1 MATFTLSGLLRRIR
15 GNYATIPNYLEMEL
29 RYMDAGERGPK
40 APTLG
45 QGTPGYHS
53 HVIYIVMSSI
63 TTSIIVTPSRRSVE
77 RTCDD
82 LAIVVLV
89 AVGLIASLTFR
100 DYGLGWDDYTH
111 AEYADLLLRMYGSGF
126 KDTGALSFA
135 NLYMYGGG
143 FDMAAALLHK
153 VIPLELF
160 ETRRLLGAIVGL
172 IGLAVTWRL
181 GRRVGGPLAGLAA
194 LLLLALCPT
203 FYGHMFMNPKDAPF
217 AVAMVILTLGLVR
230 LAEEYPQP
238 SPRTILIVGL
248 GAGLSI
254 GSRIL
259 GGLGLIYALVGFV
272 PLLAAEVRN
281 QGAREATRRFIHVA
295 YVLLPSLILG
305 YLIMGLIWPW
315 SIMEPGNPFG
325 ALNYFS
331 HFFEKPWKEMFDG
344 ALVSV
349 PDMPWSYLPTL
360 FALQL
365 PEVLLGLAIVGAVGA
380 LVALTRGDVPAR
392 RKTILLIVTLA
403 ATLPLATAMAK
414 RPALYN
420 GIRHFIFVIPPMTV
434 LAGTAFAWGMDW
446 LKENRRHW
454 QPAAVAIFA
463 FGLLLPLSEMI
474 RLHPYEYT
482 HFNHIAGTVRG
493 ADDLY
498 MLDYWG
504 LALKQASDGLR
515 EQLAERQE
523 AAPAGR
529 KWKVAV
535 CGPQRPAQVALGP
548 DFTIGWDSH
557 AADFA
562 MTLGEFYCKGL
573 LAPVMVEIKRDD
585 VVFARVYD
593 IRGRSISSLLA
604 IPAP

>member
-1 MATFTLSGLLRRIR
+1 
-15 GNYATIPNYLEMEL
+15 
-29 RYMDAGERGPK
+29 
-40 APTLG
+40 
-45 QGTPGYHS
+45 
-53 HVIYIVMSSI
+53 MSSI
-63 TTSIIVTPSRRSVE
+63 TTSTIDTPARRSVE

-82 LAIVVLV
+82 LAIIALGAV
-89 AVGLIASLTFR
+89 ALIAGLTFR

-153 VIPLELF
+153 IIPLELF
-160 ETRRLLGAIVGL
+160 ETRRLLGAIVGV

-181 GRRVGGPLAGLAA
+181 GRRVGGPLAGLVA

-217 AVAMVILTLGLVR
+217 AVAMMILMLGLVR
-230 LAEEYPQP
+230 LVEEYPSP
-238 SPRTILIVGL
+238 SPRTVLIVGL

-259 GGLGLIYALVGFV
+259 GGLALFYALVGFV
-272 PLLAAEVRN
+272 PLFLSEIHTL
-281 QGAREATRRFIHVA
+281 GAREAGKRFLHVL
-295 YVLLPSLILG
+295 YVLLPGLIFG

-315 SIMEPGNPFG
+315 SIMEPGNPFR
-325 ALNYFS
+325 ALTYFS
-331 HFFEKPWKEMFDG
+331 YFFEKPWKEMFDG
-344 ALVSV
+344 AMVSV

-365 PEVLLGLAIVGAVGA
+365 PEVLLGLSIAGVFGTIIA
-380 LVALTRGDVPAR
+380 LPRTDVTAR
-392 RKTILLIVTLA
+392 RKSILLMLTLA
-403 ATLPLATAMAK
+403 ATLPLVIAMVK

-434 LAGTAFAWGMDW
+434 LAAITFDWVMRW
-446 LKENRRHW
+446 LKENRRSW
-454 QPAAVAIFA
+454 QPAALAIFA

-474 RLHPYEYT
+474 RLHPYQYT

-493 ADDLY
+493 ADDRF

-504 LALKQASDGLR
+504 LAFKQASDGLR
-515 EQLAERQE
+515 EQLDERQE
-523 AAPAGR
+523 SPPAGH

-557 AADFA
+557 TADFA

-573 LAPVMVEIKRDD
+573 TAPVMVEIKRDD

-604 IPAP
+604 YPAP

>member
-1 MATFTLSGLLRRIR
+1 
-15 GNYATIPNYLEMEL
+15 
-29 RYMDAGERGPK
+29 
-40 APTLG
+40 
-45 QGTPGYHS
+45 
-53 HVIYIVMSSI
+53 MSSI
-63 TTSIIVTPSRRSVE
+63 TTSAIETPARRSLE
-77 RTCDD
+77 RTCDE
-82 LAIVVLV
+82 LAIIVLGAV
-89 AVGLIASLTFR
+89 ALVASLTFR

-126 KDTGALSFA
+126 RDTGALSFA

-160 ETRRLLGAIVGL
+160 ETRRLLGAVVGV

-181 GRRVGGPLAGLAA
+181 GRRVGGPLAGLAT

-217 AVAMVILTLGLVR
+217 AVAMVILILGLVR

-238 SPRTILIVGL
+238 SPRTILIVGF

-254 GSRIL
+254 GCRIL
-259 GGLGLIYALVGFV
+259 GGLALVYAVAGFV
-272 PLLAAEVRN
+272 PLLLEEYRT
-281 QGAREATRRFIHVA
+281 QGAREAARRFAHVV
-295 YVLLPSLILG
+295 YVLLPGLVFG
-305 YLIMGLIWPW
+305 YLVMGLIWPW
-315 SIMEPGNPFG
+315 SIMEPGHPFE
-325 ALNYFS
+325 ALTYFS

-365 PEVLLGLAIVGAVGA
+365 PEVLLAL
-380 LVALTRGDVPAR
+380 LVAGVVGTLMSLSRQDVPGR
-392 RKTILLIVTLA
+392 RKTVLLMLTLA
-403 ATLPLATAMAK
+403 ATLPLLIAMVK

-434 LAGTAFAWGMDW
+434 LAGLAFARGMDR
-446 LKENRRHW
+446 LRENRRSW
-454 QPAAVAIFA
+454 QPVALAVFA
-463 FGLLLPLSEMI
+463 FGLLLPLGEMI
-474 RLHPYEYT
+474 RLHPYQYT
-482 HFNHIAGTVRG
+482 HFNHIAGTVRA
-493 ADDLY
+493 ADDLF

-515 EQLAERQE
+515 EELTERQE
-523 AAPAGR
+523 APPHGR

-557 AADFA
+557 SADFA

-573 LAPVMVEIKRDD
+573 TAPVLVEIKRDD

-593 IRGRSISSLLA
+593 IRGRSISSLLS

>member
-1 MATFTLSGLLRRIR
+1 M
-15 GNYATIPNYLEMEL
+15 P
-29 RYMDAGERGPK
+29 
-40 APTLG
+40 
-45 QGTPGYHS
+45 
-53 HVIYIVMSSI
+53 SS
-63 TTSIIVTPSRRSVE
+63 R
-77 RTCDD
+77 D
-82 LAIVVLV
+82 
-89 AVGLIASLTFR
+89 LTFR

-153 VIPLELF
+153 IIPLELF
-160 ETRRLLGAIVGL
+160 ETRRLLGAIVGVT
-172 IGLAVTWRL
+172 GLAVTWRL

-194 LLLLALCPT
+194 LLLLVLCPI

-217 AVAMVILTLGLVR
+217 AVAMAILMLGLVR

-259 GGLGLIYALVGFV
+259 GGLALIYALVGFV
-272 PLLAAEVRN
+272 PLFVEELRKL
-281 QGAREATRRFIHVA
+281 GAREALRRFAHVV
-295 YVLLPSLILG
+295 YVLLPGLVLG
-305 YLIMGLIWPW
+305 YLVMGLIWPW
-315 SIMEPGNPFG
+315 SIMEPDNPFR
-325 ALNYFS
+325 ALSYFS

-365 PEVLLGLAIVGAVGA
+365 PEVLLVFTVAGAIGTFV
-380 LVALTRGDVPAR
+380 LLPRGDVAAR
-392 RKTILLIVTLA
+392 RKTILLMLTLA
-403 ATLPLATAMAK
+403 ATLPILVAIVK

-434 LAGTAFAWGMDW
+434 LAGLAFARTMSW
-446 LKENRRHW
+446 LKENRRNW
-454 QPAAVAIFA
+454 QPAVVAVFS
-463 FGLLLPLSEMI
+463 FGLLLSLGEMI
-474 RLHPYEYT
+474 RLHPYQYT
-482 HFNHIAGTVRG
+482 YFNHIAGTVRA
-493 ADDLY
+493 ADDRY

-515 EQLAERQE
+515 EQLDEQQE
-523 AAPAGR
+523 APPKGR

-573 LAPVMVEIKRDD
+573 TAPVMVEIKRDD

-593 IRGRSISSLLA
+593 IRGRSISSLLS

>member
-1 MATFTLSGLLRRIR
+1 MT
-15 GNYATIPNYLEMEL
+15 
-29 RYMDAGERGPK
+29 
-40 APTLG
+40 
-45 QGTPGYHS
+45 
-53 HVIYIVMSSI
+53 SI
-63 TTSIIVTPSRRSVE
+63 TTSAIDTPLRRSVE

-82 LAIVVLV
+82 LAMLVLAAV
-89 AVGLIASLTFR
+89 AVIAGLTFR

-111 AEYADLLLRMYGSGF
+111 AEYADLLLRMFGSGF
-126 KDTGALSFA
+126 RDTAALSFA

-143 FDMAAALLHK
+143 FDMVAALLHK
-153 VIPLELF
+153 IIPLELF
-160 ETRRLLGAIVGL
+160 ETRRLVGAVVGV

-181 GRRVGGPLAGLAA
+181 GRRIGGPLAGLAS
-194 LLLLALCPT
+194 LLLLALCPI

-217 AVAMVILTLGLVR
+217 AVAMIILMLGLVR

-248 GAGLSI
+248 GAGLSL
-254 GSRIL
+254 GCRVL
-259 GGLGLIYALVGFV
+259 GGLALVYALIGFL
-272 PLLAAEVRN
+272 PLLLEELRTE
-281 QGAREATRRFIHVA
+281 GLREATRRFAHVV
-295 YVLLPSLILG
+295 YVLLPGLVFG
-305 YLIMGLIWPW
+305 YLVMGLIWPW
-315 SIMEPGNPFG
+315 SIMEPGNPFE
-325 ALNYFS
+325 ALTYFS

-344 ALVSV
+344 AIVSV

-365 PEVLLGLAIVGAVGA
+365 PEVMLVLMGGAVVSTFA
-380 LVALTRGDVPAR
+380 MLPRREVPAR
-392 RKTILLIVTLA
+392 RKTILLMLTLA
-403 ATLPLATAMAK
+403 ATLPLAIAMVK

-420 GIRHFIFVIPPMTV
+420 GIRHFVFVIPPMAV
-434 LAGTAFAWGMDW
+434 LGGVAFAWAMER
-446 LKENRRHW
+446 LRANHRTW
-454 QPAAVAIFA
+454 QPVVLATFC
-463 FGLLLPLSEMI
+463 FGLALSLAEMI
-474 RLHPYEYT
+474 RLHPYQYT

-493 ADDLY
+493 ADDRF

-504 LALKQASDGLR
+504 LALKQASDELR
-515 EQLAERQE
+515 EQLVERQE
-523 AAPAGR
+523 VPPTNR

-548 DFTIGWDSH
+548 DFTIGWDSN

-573 LAPVMVEIKRDD
+573 TAPVMVEIKRDD

-593 IRGRSISSLLA
+593 IRGRSISSLLS

>member
-1 MATFTLSGLLRRIR
+1 MP
-15 GNYATIPNYLEMEL
+15 GNEAQERHQLGQ
-29 RYMDAGERGPK
+29 RDAGLPI
-40 APTLG
+40 A
-45 QGTPGYHS
+45 
-53 HVIYIVMSSI
+53 MSSI
-63 TTSIIVTPSRRSVE
+63 TTSAIDTPARRSVE
-77 RTCDD
+77 QTCDD
-82 LAIVVLV
+82 LALVVLGAV
-89 AVGLIASLTFR
+89 ALIAGLTFR

-111 AEYADLLLRMYGSGF
+111 AEYADLLLKMYGSGF
-126 KDTGALSFA
+126 RDTGALSFA

-160 ETRRLLGAIVGL
+160 ETRRLLGAIVGV

-181 GRRVGGPLAGLAA
+181 GRRVGGPLAGLAT

-217 AVAMVILTLGLVR
+217 AVAMVILIMGLVR
-230 LAEEYPQP
+230 LVEEYPAP
-238 SPRTILIVGL
+238 SPRTILILGF

-259 GGLGLIYALVGFV
+259 GGLALVYALVGFM
-272 PLLAAEVRN
+272 PLLLDEFHT
-281 QGAREATRRFIHVA
+281 QGPREAAHRFAHVV
-295 YVLLPSLILG
+295 YVLLPGLVFG
-305 YLIMGLIWPW
+305 YLVMGLIWPW
-315 SIMEPGNPFG
+315 SIMEPGHPFE
-325 ALNYFS
+325 ALTYFS

-365 PEVLLGLAIVGAVGA
+365 PEVLLALLIASVVGA
-380 LVALTRGDVPAR
+380 LMSMSRTDVSAR
-392 RKTILLIVTLA
+392 RKTILLMLTLA
-403 ATLPLATAMAK
+403 ATLPLVIAMVK

-420 GIRHFIFVIPPMTV
+420 GIRHFIFVIPPMAV
-434 LAGTAFAWGMDW
+434 LAGMAFANGVNW
-446 LKENRRHW
+446 LGERLRSW
-454 QPAAVAIFA
+454 QPVAVAVFA
-463 FGLLLPLSEMI
+463 FGLLLPLGEMI
-474 RLHPYEYT
+474 RLHPYQYT
-482 HFNHIAGTVRG
+482 HFNHIAGTVRA
-493 ADDLY
+493 ADNFF

-515 EQLAERQE
+515 EQLTERQE
-523 AAPAGR
+523 VPPHNS

-548 DFTIGWDSH
+548 DFTIGWDSQS
-557 AADFA
+557 ADFA

-573 LAPVMVEIKRDD
+573 TAPVMVEIKRDD

-604 IPAP
+604 IPAPQ

>member
-1 MATFTLSGLLRRIR
+1 
-15 GNYATIPNYLEMEL
+15 
-29 RYMDAGERGPK
+29 
-40 APTLG
+40 
-45 QGTPGYHS
+45 
-53 HVIYIVMSSI
+53 MSSI
-63 TTSIIVTPSRRSVE
+63 TTSAVDTPLRRTMD

-82 LAIVVLV
+82 LAIIALAV
-89 AVGLIASLTFR
+89 VGLVASLTFR

-111 AEYADLLLRMYGSGF
+111 AEYADLLLRMYGTGF

-160 ETRRLLGAIVGL
+160 ETRRLLGAIVGV
-172 IGLAVTWRL
+172 IGLGVTWRL
-181 GRRVGGPLAGLAA
+181 GRRVGGPLAGLAT

-217 AVAMVILTLGLVR
+217 AVAMVILMLGLVR
-230 LAEEYPQP
+230 LAEEYSSP

-259 GGLGLIYALVGFV
+259 GGLALVYALVGFV
-272 PLLAAEVRN
+272 PLLLEEIRT
-281 QGAREATRRFIHVA
+281 QSPREAVHRFVHVL
-295 YVLLPSLILG
+295 YVLMPGLILG
-305 YLIMGLIWPW
+305 YLVMGLIWPW
-315 SIMEPGNPFG
+315 SIMEPANPFH
-325 ALNYFS
+325 ALTYFS
-331 HFFEKPWKEMFDG
+331 AFFEKPWKEMFDG

-365 PEVLLGLAIVGAVGA
+365 PEVLLGLAIAGVVGT
-380 LVALTRGDVPAR
+380 LMSLSRGDVSAR
-392 RKTILLIVTLA
+392 RKTIFLMLTLA
-403 ATLPLATAMAK
+403 ATLPLLIAMVK

-434 LAGTAFAWGMDW
+434 LAGTAFAWAMNW
-446 LKENRRHW
+446 LRENRRSW
-454 QPAAVAIFA
+454 QPAAVAVFA
-463 FGLLLPLSEMI
+463 FGLLLPLGEMI
-474 RLHPYEYT
+474 RLHPFQYT
-482 HFNHIAGTVRG
+482 HFNHIAGTVRA
-493 ADDLY
+493 ADDLF

-515 EQLAERQE
+515 EELTERQE
-523 AAPAGR
+523 APPKGR

-573 LAPVMVEIKRDD
+573 TAPVLVEIKRDD

>member
-1 MATFTLSGLLRRIR
+1 
-15 GNYATIPNYLEMEL
+15 
-29 RYMDAGERGPK
+29 
-40 APTLG
+40 
-45 QGTPGYHS
+45 
-53 HVIYIVMSSI
+53 MSSI
-63 TTSIIVTPSRRSVE
+63 TTSALEAPARRSVE
-77 RTCDD
+77 KTCDD
-82 LAIVVLV
+82 LAFLVLGVV
-89 AVGLIASLTFR
+89 AVVAGLTFR

-160 ETRRLLGAIVGL
+160 ETRRLLGAIVGV
-172 IGLAVTWRL
+172 IGLAVSWRL
-181 GRRVGGPLAGLAA
+181 ARRVGGPLAGLAA

-217 AVAMVILTLGLVR
+217 AVAMIVLIMGLVR
-230 LAEEYPQP
+230 LIEEYPAP

-254 GSRIL
+254 GCRVL
-259 GGLGLIYALVGFV
+259 GGLALIYAVVGFI
-272 PLLAAEVRN
+272 PLWIEEFRK
-281 QGAREATRRFIHVA
+281 QGPREATHRFAHAI
-295 YVLLPSLILG
+295 YVLLPGLVLG
-305 YLIMGLIWPW
+305 YLVMGLIWPW
-315 SIMEPGNPFG
+315 SIMEPGHPLE
-325 ALNYFS
+325 AVTYFS

-365 PEVLLGLAIVGAVGA
+365 PEVLLVLLSAAVITTFMS
-380 LVALTRGDVPAR
+380 LSRTDVAAK
-392 RKTILLIVTLA
+392 RKSVMLMLTLA
-403 ATLPLATAMAK
+403 ATLPLVIAMVK

-420 GIRHFIFVIPPMTV
+420 GIRHFIFVIPPMAV
-434 LAGTAFAWGMDW
+434 LGAVAFARGMDW
-446 LKENRRHW
+446 LGEYRRAW
-454 QPAAVAIFA
+454 QPAALAVFA

-474 RLHPYEYT
+474 RLHPYQYT
-482 HFNHIAGTVRG
+482 HFNHIAGTVRT
-493 ADDLY
+493 ADNFF

-523 AAPAGR
+523 VPPQHR

-573 LAPVMVEIKRDD
+573 AAPVMVEIKRDD

>member
-1 MATFTLSGLLRRIR
+1 
-15 GNYATIPNYLEMEL
+15 
-29 RYMDAGERGPK
+29 
-40 APTLG
+40 
-45 QGTPGYHS
+45 
-53 HVIYIVMSSI
+53 
-63 TTSIIVTPSRRSVE
+63 
-77 RTCDD
+77 
-82 LAIVVLV
+82 
-89 AVGLIASLTFR
+89 
-100 DYGLGWDDYTH
+100 
-111 AEYADLLLRMYGSGF
+111 
-126 KDTGALSFA
+126 
-135 NLYMYGGG
+135 MYGGG

-153 VIPLELF
+153 VLPLELF
-160 ETRRLLGAIVGL
+160 ETRRLLGAIVGM
-172 IGLAVTWRL
+172 IGLGVTWRL
-181 GRRVGGPLAGLAA
+181 GRRVGGPLAGLAT
-194 LLLLALCPT
+194 LLLLAVCPT

-217 AVAMVILTLGLVR
+217 AVAMAILMLGLVR
-230 LAEEYPQP
+230 LADEYPSP

-259 GGLGLIYALVGFV
+259 GGFALIYALVGFA
-272 PLLAAEVRN
+272 PLLLEDIST
-281 QGAREATRRFIHVA
+281 QGGREAVRHALHVA
-295 YVLLPSLILG
+295 YGLLPSLILG
-305 YLIMGLIWPW
+305 YLVMGLIWPW

-325 ALNYFS
+325 AVGYFS

-365 PEVLLGLAIVGAVGA
+365 PEVLLGLLIAGVAGT
-380 LVALTRGDVPAR
+380 LVALSRSEVPAR
-392 RKTILLIVTLA
+392 RKAVLLMVMLA
-403 ATLPLATAMAK
+403 ATLPLAVAMMK

-420 GIRHFIFVIPPMTV
+420 GIRHFIFVVPPMTV
-434 LAGTAFAWGMDW
+434 LAGSAFAWGMNW
-446 LKENRRHW
+446 LKENRRGW
-454 QPAAVAIFA
+454 QPAAVALFS
-463 FGLLLPLSEMI
+463 FGLLLPVSEMI

-493 ADDLY
+493 ADDLF

-515 EQLAERQE
+515 EQLTERQE
-523 AAPAGR
+523 IPPQGR

-573 LAPVMVEIKRDD
+573 IAPVMVEVKRDG

>member
-1 MATFTLSGLLRRIR
+1 
-15 GNYATIPNYLEMEL
+15 
-29 RYMDAGERGPK
+29 
-40 APTLG
+40 
-45 QGTPGYHS
+45 
-53 HVIYIVMSSI
+53 MSSI
-63 TTSIIVTPSRRSVE
+63 TTSAIDTPSQRSVA

-82 LAIVVLV
+82 LAIIVLAV
-89 AVGLIASLTFR
+89 VGLVASLTFR

-143 FDMAAALLHK
+143 FDMTAALLHK

-160 ETRRLLGAIVGL
+160 ETRRLLGAVVGIV
-172 IGLAVTWRL
+172 GLAVTWRL

-217 AVAMVILTLGLVR
+217 AVAMVILMLGLVR
-230 LAEEYPQP
+230 LAEEYPSP
-238 SPRTILIVGL
+238 SPRTVLIVGL

-259 GGLGLIYALVGFV
+259 GGLALIYAVVGFM
-272 PLLAAEVRN
+272 PLLLDEIRAH
-281 QGAREATRRFIHVA
+281 GGREASRRFMHVV
-295 YVLLPSLILG
+295 YVLLPGLILG
-305 YLIMGLIWPW
+305 YLVMGLIWPW
-315 SIMEPGNPFG
+315 SIMEPGNPFH
-325 ALNYFS
+325 ALTYFS

-365 PEVLLGLAIVGAVGA
+365 PEVLLALSIAAIVATLLA
-380 LVALTRGDVPAR
+380 LPRDDVSGR
-392 RKTILLIVTLA
+392 RKTILLMLTLA
-403 ATLPLATAMAK
+403 AVLPIAVAIVK

-434 LAGTAFAWGMDW
+434 LAGTAFAWGMNW
-446 LKENRRHW
+446 LKENRRSW
-454 QPAAVAIFA
+454 QPVALVVFL
-463 FGLLLPLSEMI
+463 FGLLLPLGEMI
-474 RLHPYEYT
+474 RLHPYQYT

-493 ADDLY
+493 ADDHY

-504 LALKQASDGLR
+504 LAFKQASDGLR

-523 AAPAGR
+523 TAPHGR

-535 CGPQRPAQVALGP
+535 CGPQRPAQVGLGP

-573 LAPVMVEIKRDD
+573 TAPVMVEIKRDD

>member
-1 MATFTLSGLLRRIR
+1 
-15 GNYATIPNYLEMEL
+15 
-29 RYMDAGERGPK
+29 
-40 APTLG
+40 
-45 QGTPGYHS
+45 
-53 HVIYIVMSSI
+53 MSSI
-63 TTSIIVTPSRRSVE
+63 TTSVIETPTRRSME
-77 RTCDD
+77 QTCDD
-82 LAIVVLV
+82 FAFFVLALV
-89 AVGLIASLTFR
+89 SLIAGLTFR

-126 KDTGALSFA
+126 KDTAALSFA

-153 VIPLELF
+153 LIPLELF
-160 ETRRLLGAIVGL
+160 ETRRLVGAIVGV

-181 GRRVGGPLAGLAA
+181 ARRVGGPLAGLAA
-194 LLLLALCPT
+194 LLLLALCPIY
-203 FYGHMFMNPKDAPF
+203 YGHMFMNPKDAPF
-217 AVAMVILTLGLVR
+217 AVAMVILMLGLVR
-230 LAEEYPQP
+230 LAEEYPHP

-248 GAGLSI
+248 GAGLSL
-254 GSRIL
+254 GSRVL
-259 GGLGLIYALVGFV
+259 GGLALIYALAGFV
-272 PLLAAEVRN
+272 PMWLEDVRS
-281 QGAREATRRFIHVA
+281 QGRREAVRRFVHVLF
-295 YVLLPSLILG
+295 VLLPGLILG
-305 YLIMGLIWPW
+305 YLTMGLIWPW
-315 SIMEPGNPFG
+315 SIIRPGNPFT
-325 ALNYFS
+325 AVTYFS

-365 PEVLLGLAIVGAVGA
+365 PEVLLALFIAGLALAVLA
-380 LVALTRGDVPAR
+380 LPRAEVPAR
-392 RKTILLIVTLA
+392 RKTVLLMLSLA
-403 ATLPLATAMAK
+403 ATLPIAIAIVK

-434 LAGTAFAWGMDW
+434 LGGIAFAKGMTW
-446 LKENRRHW
+446 LKDNRVSW
-454 QPAAVAIFA
+454 QPVALVAFM
-463 FGLLLPLSEMI
+463 FGLALPLAEMI
-474 RLHPYEYT
+474 RLHPYQYT
-482 HFNHIAGTVRG
+482 HFNFIAGTVRD
-493 ADDLY
+493 ADSRF

-504 LALKQASDGLR
+504 LAFKQASDGLR
-515 EQLAERQE
+515 EQLVERE
-523 AAPAGR
+523 EVPPEGR

-573 LAPVMVEIKRDD
+573 NAPVMIEIKRDD

-593 IRGRSISSLLA
+593 IRGRTISSLLS

>member
-1 MATFTLSGLLRRIR
+1 MP
-15 GNYATIPNYLEMEL
+15 GNEAQSA
-29 RYMDAGERGPK
+29 AGP
-40 APTLG
+40 
-45 QGTPGYHS
+45 QGTGLPIS
-53 HVIYIVMSSI
+53 MSSI
-63 TTSIIVTPSRRSVE
+63 TTSTIDTPMRRSVE

-82 LAIVVLV
+82 LAILVLAVV
-89 AVGLIASLTFR
+89 GIIASLTFR

-230 LAEEYPQP
+230 LAEEYPSP
-238 SPRTILIVGL
+238 SPRTILIVGV

-259 GGLGLIYALVGFV
+259 GGLGLIYGLVGFV
-272 PLLAAEVRN
+272 PLLAAEVHN
-281 QGAREATRRFIHVA
+281 QGAREAARRFIHVA

-392 RKTILLIVTLA
+392 RKTVLLIVTLA

-434 LAGTAFAWGMDW
+434 LAGAAFAWGMDW

-493 ADDLY
+493 ADDRY

-523 AAPAGR
+523 AAA
-529 KWKVAV
+529 
-535 CGPQRPAQVALGP
+535 
-548 DFTIGWDSH
+548 
-557 AADFA
+557 
-562 MTLGEFYCKGL
+562 
-573 LAPVMVEIKRDD
+573 
-585 VVFARVYD
+585 
-593 IRGRSISSLLA
+593 
-604 IPAP
+604 

>member
-1 MATFTLSGLLRRIR
+1 MT
-15 GNYATIPNYLEMEL
+15 
-29 RYMDAGERGPK
+29 
-40 APTLG
+40 
-45 QGTPGYHS
+45 
-53 HVIYIVMSSI
+53 SI
-63 TTSIIVTPSRRSVE
+63 TTSAIDTPQRRSVE

-82 LAIVVLV
+82 LAMLVLAAV
-89 AVGLIASLTFR
+89 AVIAGLTFR

-111 AEYADLLLRMYGSGF
+111 AEYADLLLRMFGSGF
-126 KDTGALSFA
+126 KDTAALSFA

-143 FDMAAALLHK
+143 FDMVAALLHK
-153 VIPLELF
+153 IIPLELF
-160 ETRRLLGAIVGL
+160 ETRRLVGAIVGV

-181 GRRVGGPLAGLAA
+181 ARRIGGPLAGLAA
-194 LLLLALCPT
+194 LLLLALCPI

-217 AVAMVILTLGLVR
+217 AVAMIILMLGLVR

-248 GAGLSI
+248 GAGLSL
-254 GSRIL
+254 GCRVL
-259 GGLGLIYALVGFV
+259 GGLALVYAMLGFI
-272 PLLAAEVRN
+272 PLFLEELRTEGV
-281 QGAREATRRFIHVA
+281 REAARRFAHVV
-295 YVLLPSLILG
+295 YVLLPGLAFG
-305 YLIMGLIWPW
+305 YLVMGLIWPW
-315 SIMEPGNPFG
+315 SILEPGNPFE
-325 ALNYFS
+325 ALTYFS

-344 ALVSV
+344 AIVSV

-365 PEVLLGLAIVGAVGA
+365 PEVMLVLMAGAVFSTFA
-380 LVALTRGDVPAR
+380 MLPRGDVPAR
-392 RKTILLIVTLA
+392 RKTVLLMLTLA
-403 ATLPLATAMAK
+403 ATLPLAIAMVK

-420 GIRHFIFVIPPMTV
+420 GIRHFVFVIPPMAV
-434 LAGTAFAWGMDW
+434 LGGVAFAWVMER
-446 LKENRRHW
+446 LRANHRTW
-454 QPAAVAIFA
+454 QPVVLATFC
-463 FGLLLPLSEMI
+463 FGLALSLAEMI
-474 RLHPYEYT
+474 RLHPYQYT

-493 ADDLY
+493 ADDRF

-504 LALKQASDGLR
+504 LALKQASDELR
-515 EQLAERQE
+515 EQIVERQE
-523 AAPAGR
+523 VPPAGR

-548 DFTIGWDSH
+548 DFTIGWDSN

-573 LAPVMVEIKRDD
+573 TAPVMVEIKRDD

-593 IRGRSISSLLA
+593 IRGRSISSLLS

>member
-1 MATFTLSGLLRRIR
+1 MT
-15 GNYATIPNYLEMEL
+15 
-29 RYMDAGERGPK
+29 
-40 APTLG
+40 
-45 QGTPGYHS
+45 
-53 HVIYIVMSSI
+53 SI
-63 TTSIIVTPSRRSVE
+63 TTSALDTPARRSIE

-82 LAIVVLV
+82 LAALVLAVV
-89 AVGLIASLTFR
+89 AVIAGLTFR

-111 AEYADLLLRMYGSGF
+111 AEYADLLLRMFGSGF
-126 KDTGALSFA
+126 KDTAALSFA

-143 FDMAAALLHK
+143 FDMIAALLHK

-160 ETRRLLGAIVGL
+160 ETRRLVGAIVGV

-181 GRRVGGPLAGLAA
+181 GRRVGGPIAGLAT
-194 LLLLALCPT
+194 LLLLALCPI

-217 AVAMVILTLGLVR
+217 AVAMIVLMLGLVR
-230 LAEEYPQP
+230 LADEYPHP

-259 GGLGLIYALVGFV
+259 GGLALVYALVGFI
-272 PLLAAEVRN
+272 PLFLEELRVE
-281 QGAREATRRFIHVA
+281 GAREAVRRFAHTV
-295 YVLLPSLILG
+295 YVLLPGLVLG
-305 YLIMGLIWPW
+305 YLVMGLIWPW
-315 SIMEPGNPFG
+315 SIMEPANPFQ
-325 ALNYFS
+325 ALTYFS

-365 PEVLLGLAIVGAVGA
+365 PEVLLVLMIGAVVGTFVM
-380 LVALTRGDVPAR
+380 LPRKDVPAR
-392 RKTILLIVTLA
+392 RKTIMLMLTLA
-403 ATLPLATAMAK
+403 ATLPLVIAMVK

-434 LAGTAFAWGMDW
+434 LGGVAFAWIMER
-446 LKENRRHW
+446 LRANHRSW
-454 QPAAVAIFA
+454 QPVLLATFC
-463 FGLLLPLSEMI
+463 FGLALSLAEMI
-474 RLHPYEYT
+474 RLHPYQYT
-482 HFNHIAGTVRG
+482 HFNHVAGTVRG
-493 ADDLY
+493 ADDRF

-504 LALKQASDGLR
+504 LALKQASDELR
-515 EQLAERQE
+515 EQLVERQE
-523 AAPAGR
+523 VQPQNR

-548 DFTIGWDSH
+548 DFTIGWDSN

-573 LAPVMVEIKRDD
+573 TAPVLVEVKRDD

-593 IRGRSISSLLA
+593 IRGRSISSLLS

>member
-1 MATFTLSGLLRRIR
+1 
-15 GNYATIPNYLEMEL
+15 
-29 RYMDAGERGPK
+29 
-40 APTLG
+40 
-45 QGTPGYHS
+45 
-53 HVIYIVMSSI
+53 MSSI
-63 TTSIIVTPSRRSVE
+63 TTSGIDLPLRRSVE

-82 LAIVVLV
+82 LAILVL
-89 AVGLIASLTFR
+89 AMVGLIASLTFR

-153 VIPLELF
+153 ILPLELF
-160 ETRRLLGAIVGL
+160 ETRRLLGAVVGL

-181 GRRVGGPLAGLAA
+181 GRRVGGPLAGLAT

-203 FYGHMFMNPKDAPF
+203 YYGHMFMNPKDAPF
-217 AVAMVILTLGLVR
+217 AVSMVILMLGLVR
-230 LAEEYPQP
+230 LAEEYPSP

-259 GGLGLIYALVGFV
+259 GGLALVYALIGFI
-272 PLLAAEVRN
+272 PLFLDEMRSH
-281 QGAREATRRFIHVA
+281 GTREAAHRFAHVL
-295 YVLLPSLILG
+295 YVLLPGLVLG
-305 YLIMGLIWPW
+305 YLVMGLIWPW
-315 SIMEPGNPFG
+315 SIMEPGNPFH
-325 ALNYFS
+325 ALTYFS

-365 PEVLLGLAIVGAVGA
+365 PEVLLGLCIGGVVITLASLSHGEIS
-380 LVALTRGDVPAR
+380 PR
-392 RKTILLIVTLA
+392 RKSILLMLTLA
-403 ATLPLATAMAK
+403 ATLPLVVAMVK

-434 LAGTAFAWGMDW
+434 LGGMAFNWLMDW
-446 LKENRRHW
+446 LRVNHRGA
-454 QPAAVAIFA
+454 QAAAMAVFS
-463 FGLLLPLSEMI
+463 FGLMLPLAEMI
-474 RLHPYEYT
+474 RLHPYQYT
-482 HFNHIAGTVRG
+482 HFNYIAGTVRA

-504 LALKQASDGLR
+504 LALKQASDALR
-515 EQLAERQE
+515 EEIVERQE
-523 AAPAGR
+523 APPHGR

-573 LAPVMVEIKRDD
+573 TAPVIAEIKRDD

>member
-1 MATFTLSGLLRRIR
+1 
-15 GNYATIPNYLEMEL
+15 
-29 RYMDAGERGPK
+29 
-40 APTLG
+40 
-45 QGTPGYHS
+45 
-53 HVIYIVMSSI
+53 MSSI
-63 TTSIIVTPSRRSVE
+63 TTSAFEAPARRSAE
-77 RTCDD
+77 KTCDD
-82 LAIVVLV
+82 LAFLVLGVV
-89 AVGLIASLTFR
+89 AVVAGLTFR

-160 ETRRLLGAIVGL
+160 ETRRLLGAIVGV

-181 GRRVGGPLAGLAA
+181 ARRVGGPLAGLAA

-217 AVAMVILTLGLVR
+217 AVAMIVLILGLVR
-230 LAEEYPQP
+230 LIEQYPAP

-254 GSRIL
+254 GCRVL
-259 GGLGLIYALVGFV
+259 GGLALIYAVVGFI
-272 PLLAAEVRN
+272 PLFIEEFRK
-281 QGAREATRRFIHVA
+281 QGAREATHRFAHVV
-295 YVLLPSLILG
+295 YVLLPGLVLG
-305 YLIMGLIWPW
+305 YLVMGLIWPW
-315 SIMEPGNPFG
+315 SIMEPGHPLE
-325 ALNYFS
+325 AVTYFS

-365 PEVLLGLAIVGAVGA
+365 PEVLLVLLTAAVVVTFTS
-380 LVALTRGDVPAR
+380 LSRNDVTAK
-392 RKTILLIVTLA
+392 RKSIMLLLTLA
-403 ATLPLATAMAK
+403 ATLPLVIAMVK

-420 GIRHFIFVIPPMTV
+420 GIRHFIFVIPPMAV
-434 LAGTAFAWGMDW
+434 LAGVAFARGMDW
-446 LKENRRHW
+446 LGENRRAW
-454 QPAAVAIFA
+454 QPAALAVFA

-474 RLHPYEYT
+474 RLHPYQYT
-482 HFNHIAGTVRG
+482 HFNHIAGTVRT
-493 ADDLY
+493 ADNFF

-523 AAPAGR
+523 VPPQHR

-548 DFTIGWDSH
+548 DFTIGWDSN

-573 LAPVMVEIKRDD
+573 AAPVMVEIKRDD

>member
-1 MATFTLSGLLRRIR
+1 
-15 GNYATIPNYLEMEL
+15 
-29 RYMDAGERGPK
+29 
-40 APTLG
+40 
-45 QGTPGYHS
+45 
-53 HVIYIVMSSI
+53 MSSI
-63 TTSIIVTPSRRSVE
+63 ATSAIDTPARRSVE

-82 LAIVVLV
+82 LAILVLAVVGIV
-89 AVGLIASLTFR
+89 AGLTFR

-126 KDTGALSFA
+126 RDTGALSFA

-153 VIPLELF
+153 IIPLELF
-160 ETRRLLGAIVGL
+160 ETRRLLGAIVGV

-181 GRRVGGPLAGLAA
+181 GRRVGGPIAGLAA

-217 AVAMVILTLGLVR
+217 AVAMVILMLGLVR

-259 GGLGLIYALVGFV
+259 GGLALVYALAGFV
-272 PLLAAEVRN
+272 PLFVEEIQTR
-281 QGAREATRRFIHVA
+281 GARDAAQHFLRVL
-295 YVLLPSLILG
+295 YVLTPGLILG
-305 YLIMGLIWPW
+305 YLVMGLIWPW
-315 SIMEPGNPFG
+315 SIMEPDNPFQ
-325 ALNYFS
+325 ALTYFS
-331 HFFEKPWKEMFDG
+331 RFFEKPWKEMFDG

-365 PEVLLGLAIVGAVGA
+365 PEVLLGLLMAGVIGT
-380 LVALTRGDVPAR
+380 LVVLPRSDVSAR
-392 RKTILLIVTLA
+392 RKTILLMLTLA
-403 ATLPLATAMAK
+403 AMLPLLIAMVK

-434 LAGTAFAWGMDW
+434 LAGTAFAWVMNRLG
-446 LKENRRHW
+446 ENRRSW

-463 FGLLLPLSEMI
+463 FGLLLPLGEMI
-474 RLHPYEYT
+474 RLHPYQYT
-482 HFNHIAGTVRG
+482 HFNYIAGTVRG
-493 ADDLY
+493 ADNRF

-515 EQLAERQE
+515 KEIAERQE
-523 AAPAGR
+523 VPPKGR

-573 LAPVMVEIKRDD
+573 AAPVLVEIKRDN

>member
-1 MATFTLSGLLRRIR
+1 
-15 GNYATIPNYLEMEL
+15 
-29 RYMDAGERGPK
+29 
-40 APTLG
+40 
-45 QGTPGYHS
+45 
-53 HVIYIVMSSI
+53 MSSI
-63 TTSIIVTPSRRSVE
+63 TTSAIDTPSRRSVE

-82 LAIVVLV
+82 LAIFVLA
-89 AVGLIASLTFR
+89 AVGFIASLTYR

-160 ETRRLLGAIVGL
+160 ETRRLLGATIGV

-194 LLLLALCPT
+194 LLLLVLCPT

-217 AVAMVILTLGLVR
+217 AVAMVVLMLGLVR
-230 LAEEYPQP
+230 LAEEYPSP

-254 GSRIL
+254 GCRIL
-259 GGLGLIYALVGFV
+259 GGLALVYALAGFV
-272 PLLAAEVRN
+272 PLVLEEIHTHSARDAAH
-281 QGAREATRRFIHVA
+281 RFAHVI
-295 YVLLPSLILG
+295 YVLLPGLILG
-305 YLIMGLIWPW
+305 YLVMGLIWPW
-315 SIMEPGNPFG
+315 SIMDPANPFH
-325 ALNYFS
+325 ALTYFS

-365 PEVLLGLAIVGAVGA
+365 PEVLLGLLIAGVVGTFMSLSRNDAA
-380 LVALTRGDVPAR
+380 AR
-392 RKTILLIVTLA
+392 RKTILLMLTLA
-403 ATLPLATAMAK
+403 ATLPLVVAMVK

-420 GIRHFIFVIPPMTV
+420 GIRHFIFVIPPMAA
-434 LAGTAFAWGMDW
+434 LAGTAFARGMDW
-446 LKENRRHW
+446 LKENRRSW
-454 QPAAVAIFA
+454 QPAAVAIFT
-463 FGLLLPLSEMI
+463 FGLLLPLGEMI
-474 RLHPYEYT
+474 RLHPYQYT
-482 HFNHIAGTVRG
+482 HFNHIAGTVRS
-493 ADDLY
+493 ADNLF

-515 EQLAERQE
+515 EELVERQE
-523 AAPAGR
+523 VPPRGR

-573 LAPVMVEIKRDD
+573 TAPVLVEIKRDD

-593 IRGRSISSLLA
+593 IRGRGISSLLS

>member
-1 MATFTLSGLLRRIR
+1 
-15 GNYATIPNYLEMEL
+15 
-29 RYMDAGERGPK
+29 
-40 APTLG
+40 
-45 QGTPGYHS
+45 
-53 HVIYIVMSSI
+53 MSSI
-63 TTSIIVTPSRRSVE
+63 TTSAIDTPARRSVE
-77 RTCDD
+77 RTCDE
-82 LAIVVLV
+82 LAIIVLGVV
-89 AVGLIASLTFR
+89 ALIAGLTFR

-126 KDTGALSFA
+126 RDTGALSFA

-160 ETRRLLGAIVGL
+160 ETRRLLGAVVGVV
-172 IGLAVTWRL
+172 GLAVTWRL
-181 GRRVGGPLAGLAA
+181 GRRVGGPLAGLAT

-217 AVAMVILTLGLVR
+217 AVAMVILILGLVR

-238 SPRTILIVGL
+238 SPRTILIVGF

-254 GSRIL
+254 GCRIL
-259 GGLGLIYALVGFV
+259 GGLALVYAVVGFV
-272 PLLAAEVRN
+272 PLLLEEYRT
-281 QGAREATRRFIHVA
+281 QGPREATHRFAHVV
-295 YVLLPSLILG
+295 YVLLPGLVFG
-305 YLIMGLIWPW
+305 YLVMGLIWPW
-315 SIMEPGNPFG
+315 SIMEPGHPFE
-325 ALNYFS
+325 ALTYFS

-365 PEVLLGLAIVGAVGA
+365 PEVLLAL
-380 LVALTRGDVPAR
+380 LVAGVVGTLMSLSRPDVPGR
-392 RKTILLIVTLA
+392 RKTVLLMLTLA
-403 ATLPLATAMAK
+403 ATLPLVIAMVK

-434 LAGTAFAWGMDW
+434 LAGLAFARGMDR
-446 LKENRRHW
+446 LRDNRRSW
-454 QPAAVAIFA
+454 QPVALALFA
-463 FGLLLPLSEMI
+463 FGLLLPLGEMI
-474 RLHPYEYT
+474 RLHPYQYT
-482 HFNHIAGTVRG
+482 HFNHIAGTVRA
-493 ADDLY
+493 ADDLF

-515 EQLAERQE
+515 EELTERQE
-523 AAPAGR
+523 APPHGR

-557 AADFA
+557 SADFA

-573 LAPVMVEIKRDD
+573 TAPVLVEIKRDD

-593 IRGRSISSLLA
+593 IRGRSISSLLS

>member
-1 MATFTLSGLLRRIR
+1 MTST
-15 GNYATIPNYLEMEL
+15 T
-29 RYMDAGERGPK
+29 
-40 APTLG
+40 
-45 QGTPGYHS
+45 
-53 HVIYIVMSSI
+53 
-63 TTSIIVTPSRRSVE
+63 TTSAINPSALRSLE
-77 RTCDD
+77 RVCDD
-82 LAIVVLV
+82 LAILVLV
-89 AVGLIASLTFR
+89 AVTIIAGLTFR

-111 AEYADLLLRMYGSGF
+111 AEYADLLLRMYDSGF
-126 KDTGALSFA
+126 KDTAALSFA

-153 VIPLELF
+153 IIPLELF
-160 ETRRLLGAIVGL
+160 ETRRLVGAVVGV

-181 GRRVGGPLAGLAA
+181 ARRIAGPLAGLAA
-194 LLLLALCPT
+194 LLLLALCPI

-217 AVAMVILTLGLVR
+217 AVAMIILMLGLVR
-230 LAEEYPQP
+230 LAEEYPAP

-259 GGLGLIYALVGFV
+259 GGLALLYALIGFA
-272 PLLAAEVRN
+272 PLLAEEIRL
-281 QGAREATRRFIHVA
+281 QGARKAIRRLAHVV
-295 YVLLPSLILG
+295 YVLIPGLVLG

-315 SIMEPGNPFG
+315 SIIEPGNPFR
-325 ALNYFS
+325 ALIYFS
-331 HFFEKPWKEMFDG
+331 AFFEKPWKEMFDG
-344 ALVSV
+344 ALVAV

-365 PEVLLGLAIVGAVGA
+365 PEVLLVLMTGAVIGT
-380 LVALTRGDVPAR
+380 LVILPHRDVPAR
-392 RKTILLIVTLA
+392 RKTILLMLTLA
-403 ATLPLATAMAK
+403 ATLPVLTAMVK

-420 GIRHFIFVIPPMTV
+420 GIRHFVFVIPPMAV
-434 LAGTAFAWGMDW
+434 LGGIALAWVMDR
-446 LKENRRHW
+446 LKRNHEGWR
-454 QPAAVAIFA
+454 PVALALFC
-463 FGLLLPLSEMI
+463 FGLSISLAEMI
-474 RLHPYEYT
+474 RLHPYQYT
-482 HFNHIAGTVRG
+482 HFNYIAGTVRG
-493 ADDLY
+493 ADTHF

-504 LALKQASDGLR
+504 LALKQASEGLH
-515 EQLAERQE
+515 EQIADLKLA
-523 AAPAGR
+523 PPHGR

-573 LAPVMVEIKRDD
+573 NAPVMVEIKRDD

-593 IRGRSISSLLA
+593 IRGQSISSLLS

>member
-1 MATFTLSGLLRRIR
+1 
-15 GNYATIPNYLEMEL
+15 
-29 RYMDAGERGPK
+29 
-40 APTLG
+40 
-45 QGTPGYHS
+45 
-53 HVIYIVMSSI
+53 MSSI
-63 TTSIIVTPSRRSVE
+63 TTSVTDTPTLRSAE

-82 LAIVVLV
+82 LAILVLA
-89 AVGLIASLTFR
+89 AVSLIAAITFR

-126 KDTGALSFA
+126 KDTAALSFA

-143 FDMAAALLHK
+143 FDMVAALLHK

-160 ETRRLLGAIVGL
+160 ETRRLLGAIVGV

-181 GRRVGGPLAGLAA
+181 GRRVGGPIAGLAA
-194 LLLLALCPT
+194 LLLLALCPIY
-203 FYGHMFMNPKDAPF
+203 YGHMFMNPKDAPF
-217 AVAMVILTLGLVR
+217 AVAMVILMMGLVR
-230 LAEEYPQP
+230 LAEEYPSP

-254 GSRIL
+254 GSRVL
-259 GGLGLIYALVGFV
+259 GGLALLYALIGFV
-272 PLLAAEVRN
+272 PLLIEQSRT
-281 QGAREATRRFIHVA
+281 QGTREALRRFVHVL
-295 YVLLPSLILG
+295 YMLLPGLALG

-315 SIMEPGNPFG
+315 SIIQFGNPLH
-325 ALNYFS
+325 ALTYFS

-365 PEVLLGLAIVGAVGA
+365 PEVLLALSIAGVIGAVVV
-380 LVALTRGDVPAR
+380 LPRSDVTGR
-392 RKTILLIVTLA
+392 RKTILLMLMLA
-403 ATLPLATAMAK
+403 ATLPIVVAMVK

-434 LAGTAFAWGMDW
+434 LAGLAFAWGLNW
-446 LKENRRHW
+446 LKENRRSW
-454 QPAAVAIFA
+454 QPAALAVFI
-463 FGLLLPLSEMI
+463 FGLLLPLGEMI
-474 RLHPYEYT
+474 RLHPYQYT

-493 ADDLY
+493 ADDRF

-504 LALKQASDGLR
+504 LAFKQASDALR
-515 EQLAERQE
+515 EQLAEKHE
-523 AAPAGR
+523 APPRGR

-573 LAPVMVEIKRDD
+573 SVPVMVEIKRDE

-593 IRGRSISSLLA
+593 IRGRSISSLLS

>member
-1 MATFTLSGLLRRIR
+1 
-15 GNYATIPNYLEMEL
+15 
-29 RYMDAGERGPK
+29 
-40 APTLG
+40 
-45 QGTPGYHS
+45 
-53 HVIYIVMSSI
+53 MSSI
-63 TTSIIVTPSRRSVE
+63 TTSTIDTPARRSVE
-77 RTCDD
+77 RICDD
-82 LAIVVLV
+82 LAIIVLA

-126 KDTGALSFA
+126 KDTAALSFA

-160 ETRRLLGAIVGL
+160 ETRRLLGAVVGL

-181 GRRVGGPLAGLAA
+181 GRRVGGPFAGLAA
-194 LLLLALCPT
+194 LLLLVLCPT

-217 AVAMVILTLGLVR
+217 AVSMAILMLGLVR
-230 LAEEYPQP
+230 LAEEYPSP
-238 SPRTILIVGL
+238 SPRTILIIGL

-254 GSRIL
+254 GSRVL
-259 GGLGLIYALVGFV
+259 GGLALIYAVVGFL
-272 PLLAAEVRN
+272 PLLLEEIHTHS
-281 QGAREATRRFIHVA
+281 ARDAVHRFAHVL
-295 YVLLPSLILG
+295 YVLLPGLILG
-305 YLIMGLIWPW
+305 YLVMGLIWPW
-315 SIMEPGNPFG
+315 SIMEPGNPFQ
-325 ALNYFS
+325 ALTYFS

-365 PEVLLGLAIVGAVGA
+365 PEVLLGLAIAGVVGTFMS
-380 LVALTRGDVPAR
+380 LSRTDVPAR
-392 RKTILLIVTLA
+392 RKTILLMLTLA
-403 ATLPLATAMAK
+403 ATLPLVVAMVK

-434 LAGTAFAWGMDW
+434 LAGVAFAWLMNW
-446 LKENRRHW
+446 LRQHHRSW
-454 QPAAVAIFA
+454 QPAAVAVFS
-463 FGLLLPLSEMI
+463 FGLLLPLGEMI
-474 RLHPYEYT
+474 RLHPYQYT
-482 HFNHIAGTVRG
+482 HFNHIAGTVRA

-504 LALKQASDGLR
+504 LALKQASDSLR
-515 EQLAERQE
+515 EELTERQE
-523 AAPAGR
+523 VPPRGR

-573 LAPVMVEIKRDD
+573 TAPVLVEIKRDD

>member
-1 MATFTLSGLLRRIR
+1 
-15 GNYATIPNYLEMEL
+15 
-29 RYMDAGERGPK
+29 
-40 APTLG
+40 
-45 QGTPGYHS
+45 
-53 HVIYIVMSSI
+53 MSSI
-63 TTSIIVTPSRRSVE
+63 TTSALEAPARRSVE
-77 RTCDD
+77 KTCDD
-82 LAIVVLV
+82 LAVLV
-89 AVGLIASLTFR
+89 LGVVAVVAGLTFR

-153 VIPLELF
+153 IIPLELF
-160 ETRRLLGAIVGL
+160 ETRRLLGAIVGV

-181 GRRVGGPLAGLAA
+181 ARRVGGPLAGLAA

-217 AVAMVILTLGLVR
+217 AVAMVVLIMGLVR
-230 LAEEYPQP
+230 LIEEYPAP

-254 GSRIL
+254 GCRVL
-259 GGLGLIYALVGFV
+259 GGLALIYAVVGFI
-272 PLLAAEVRN
+272 PLLIEEFRK
-281 QGAREATRRFIHVA
+281 QGPREATHRFAHVV
-295 YVLLPSLILG
+295 YVLLPGLVLG
-305 YLIMGLIWPW
+305 YLVMGLIWPW
-315 SIMEPGNPFG
+315 SIMEPGHPLE
-325 ALNYFS
+325 AVTYFS

-365 PEVLLGLAIVGAVGA
+365 PEVLLVLLAAAVVIT
-380 LVALTRGDVPAR
+380 LMSLSRYDVTAK
-392 RKTILLIVTLA
+392 RKSIMLMLTLA
-403 ATLPLATAMAK
+403 ATLPLVIAMVK

-434 LAGTAFAWGMDW
+434 LAGVAFARGMDW
-446 LKENRRHW
+446 LGENRRAW
-454 QPAAVAIFA
+454 QPAALAVFA

-474 RLHPYEYT
+474 RLHPYQYT
-482 HFNHIAGTVRG
+482 HFNHIAGTVRT
-493 ADDLY
+493 ADNFF

-523 AAPAGR
+523 VPPQNR

-548 DFTIGWDSH
+548 DFTIGWDSN

-573 LAPVMVEIKRDD
+573 AAPVMVEIKRDD

>member
-1 MATFTLSGLLRRIR
+1 
-15 GNYATIPNYLEMEL
+15 
-29 RYMDAGERGPK
+29 
-40 APTLG
+40 
-45 QGTPGYHS
+45 
-53 HVIYIVMSSI
+53 MSAI
-63 TTSIIVTPSRRSVE
+63 TTSAIDTPARRSAE
-77 RTCDD
+77 RICDD
-82 LAIVVLV
+82 LAILVL
-89 AVGLIASLTFR
+89 AGVGLIASLTFR

-126 KDTGALSFA
+126 EDTAALSFA

-153 VIPLELF
+153 IVPLELF
-160 ETRRLLGAIVGL
+160 ETRRLLGAIVGM

-181 GRRVGGPLAGLAA
+181 GRRVGGPLAGLTA
-194 LLLLALCPT
+194 LLLLAFCPT

-217 AVAMVILTLGLVR
+217 AVAMVILMLGLVR
-230 LAEEYPQP
+230 LAEEYPSP
-238 SPRTILIVGL
+238 TPRTILIVGL

-259 GGLGLIYALVGFV
+259 GGLALIYALAGFV
-272 PLLAAEVRN
+272 PLFLQEWRT
-281 QGAREATRRFIHVA
+281 QGAREAVRRFAHVV

-315 SIMEPGNPFG
+315 SIMEVGNPFQ
-325 ALNYFS
+325 ALTYFS

-365 PEVLLGLAIVGAVGA
+365 PEVLLGLSLAGVVGTF
-380 LVALTRGDVPAR
+380 VALPRADVSAR
-392 RKTILLIVTLA
+392 RKTILLMLTLA
-403 ATLPLATAMAK
+403 ATLPLVVAMVK

-434 LAGTAFAWGMDW
+434 LAGAVFAWGMNW
-446 LKENRRHW
+446 LKENRRGW
-454 QPAAVAIFA
+454 QPVAVAVFA
-463 FGLLLPLSEMI
+463 FGLLLPLGEMI
-474 RLHPYEYT
+474 RLHPYQYT
-482 HFNHIAGTVRG
+482 HFNHIAGTVRA
-493 ADDLY
+493 ADY
-498 MLDYWG
+498 RFMLDYWG

-515 EQLAERQE
+515 EELAERE
-523 AAPAGR
+523 ETPPKGH

-573 LAPVMVEIKRDD
+573 TAPVMVEIKRDD

>member
-1 MATFTLSGLLRRIR
+1 MT
-15 GNYATIPNYLEMEL
+15 
-29 RYMDAGERGPK
+29 
-40 APTLG
+40 
-45 QGTPGYHS
+45 
-53 HVIYIVMSSI
+53 SI
-63 TTSIIVTPSRRSVE
+63 TTSAIDTPLPRSIE

-82 LAIVVLV
+82 IAMLVLAAV
-89 AVGLIASLTFR
+89 AIIAGLTFR

-111 AEYADLLLRMYGSGF
+111 AEYADLLLRMFGSGF
-126 KDTGALSFA
+126 KDTAALSFA

-143 FDMAAALLHK
+143 FDMVAALLHK
-153 VIPLELF
+153 VMPIELF
-160 ETRRLLGAIVGL
+160 ETRRLVGAVVGV

-181 GRRVGGPLAGLAA
+181 ARRIGGPLAGLAA
-194 LLLLALCPT
+194 LLLLALCPI

-217 AVAMVILTLGLVR
+217 AVAMIILMLGLVR

-254 GSRIL
+254 GTRIL
-259 GGLGLIYALVGFV
+259 GGLSLVYAMIGFV
-272 PLLAAEVRN
+272 PLFLEELRVE
-281 QGAREATRRFIHVA
+281 GTREAIRRFAHVV
-295 YVLLPSLILG
+295 YVLLPGLVLG

-315 SIMEPGNPFG
+315 SIMEPGNPFQ
-325 ALNYFS
+325 ALTYFS

-365 PEVLLGLAIVGAVGA
+365 PEVMLVLMIGAVIGT
-380 LVALTRGDVPAR
+380 LVILPRREVPAR
-392 RKTILLIVTLA
+392 RKTILLMLTLA
-403 ATLPLATAMAK
+403 ATLPLVIAMVK

-420 GIRHFIFVIPPMTV
+420 GIRHFVFVIPPMAV
-434 LAGTAFAWGMDW
+434 LGGVAFAWTMER
-446 LKENRRHW
+446 LRTNHRAW
-454 QPAAVAIFA
+454 QPVVLATFC
-463 FGLLLPLSEMI
+463 FGLALSLAEMI
-474 RLHPYEYT
+474 RLHPYQYT
-482 HFNHIAGTVRG
+482 HFNHIAGTVRA
-493 ADDLY
+493 ADDRF

-504 LALKQASDGLR
+504 LALKQASDELR
-515 EQLAERQE
+515 EQLIERQE
-523 AAPAGR
+523 VPPRNR

-548 DFTIGWDSH
+548 DFTIGWDSN

-573 LAPVMVEIKRDD
+573 TAPVMVEIKRDD

-593 IRGRSISSLLA
+593 IRGRSISSLLS